1 VVALYP
7 NLVLNPKRLSDIA
20 FELLNSLTELLVA
33 LLFGTSNAE
42 SFVKRAFERFGKQRP
57 R

>member
-1 VVALYP
+1 MVALYP

-33 LLFGTSNAE
+33 LLFGTSKAE